1 MKAFFYPEKVAV
13 IGVSA
18 KKGSVGNEI
27 LKNLKAFK
35 GSLYAVNPKY
45 SEIEGVECYPSVSS
59 LPETVDLAIITT
71 PAQTVV
77 DVVQECGRRGI
88 KNIIVISAGFKE
100 TGVEGERL
108 EERLIEVAKKYNIK
122 LFGPNCLG
130 LTSSPP

>member
-1 MKAFFYPEKVAV
+1 
-13 IGVSA
+13 
-18 KKGSVGNEI
+18 VGNEI

-59 LPETVDLAIITT
+59 LPETVDLAIIAT